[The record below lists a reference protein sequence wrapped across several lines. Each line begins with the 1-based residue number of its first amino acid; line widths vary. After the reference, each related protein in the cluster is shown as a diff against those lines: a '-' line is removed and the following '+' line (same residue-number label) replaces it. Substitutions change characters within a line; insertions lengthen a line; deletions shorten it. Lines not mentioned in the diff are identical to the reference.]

1 MYFIKGNNES
11 LSIGAGEWVLKLIR
25 QQFEHKIM
33 IIQLNFSGKFGIWLD
48 GDLNQGRT
56 EACNTYGNEPL
67 VNEQDFVVKILECWA
82 FL

>member
-1 MYFIKGNNES
+1 MFIR
-11 LSIGAGEWVLKLIR
+11 SIV
-25 QQFEHKIM
+25 FFH
-33 IIQLNFSGKFGIWLD
+33 SGKFGLWLD